1 MAKEKS
7 KSGLSKDKY
16 TISEH
21 NIGTTDGFHKL
32 YVQEW
37 GNPKGVPILYLHG
50 GPGVGCRDKFK
61 SFFNPEKH
69 RVVFLDQR
77 GSGSSTPY
85 GGLKENTTPKL
96 VEDIELVREKLGI
109 STWHVHGT
117 SWGATLALCYAI
129 KHQNQIKSMVL
140 GGIWLCSKEEIDWL
154 VKGQYRMFYPDAWE
168 RFNELSSKKNEIDF
182 FAYSSAF
189 IQFYRLDDR
198 YYPLDREKYDDT
210 PLKIEF
216 EYFKHNV
223 FLPDDYILSN
233 AAKIKVPVKIVQ
245 GRYDFVTPP
254 KYAYDLHKKLA
265 DSELFW
271 TVAGHSTSDR
281 GNYDTIR
288 ALLSQLP

>member
-1 MAKEKS
+1 MAKEN
-7 KSGLSKDKY
+7 KSGISKDQY

-21 NIGTTDGFHKL
+21 FIKTDDGLHKL
-32 YVQEW
+32 YVQKW
-37 GNPKGVPILYLHG
+37 GNPKGKPILFLHG
-50 GPGVGCRDKFK
+50 GPGVGSRDKFK
-61 SFFNPEKH
+61 NLFNPGKH
-69 RVVFLDQR
+69 MVVFLDQR
-77 GSGSSTPY
+77 GAGNSEPY

-109 STWHVHGT
+109 TKCHVHGT
-117 SWGATLALCYAI
+117 SWGSTLALCYAI
-129 KHQNQIKSMVL
+129 KHQDKIKSMII
-140 GGIWLCSKEEIDWL
+140 GGIWLCTKDEIDWL
-154 VKGQYRMFYPDAWE
+154 VEGQYRMFYPDAWE
-168 RFNELSSKKNEIDF
+168 RFNKLNLRKGEIDF

-223 FLPDDYILSN
+223 YLPKNYILDN
-233 AAKIKVPVKIVQ
+233 ADKIKVPVKIVQ

-254 KYAYDLHKKLA
+254 KAAYDLHKKLP
-265 DSELFW
+265 DSEIFW

-281 GNYDTIR
+281 GNYDTIV
-288 ALLSQLP
+288 ALLSQVS